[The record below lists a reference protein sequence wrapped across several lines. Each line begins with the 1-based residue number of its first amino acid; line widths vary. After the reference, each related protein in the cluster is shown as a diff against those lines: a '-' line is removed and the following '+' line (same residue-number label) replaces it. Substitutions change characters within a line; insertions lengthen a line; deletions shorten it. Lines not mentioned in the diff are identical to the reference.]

1 MSSAQAVSSF
11 EAELSN
17 HDLNMD
23 EVETED
29 LKLVESQGDRQIVEV
44 DEEVSSV
51 SDPGEGILLMNPRLK
66 VMGDDLGKVI
76 FLYTIPN
83 SMEIHTSKA
92 YKRVYWVVPG

>member
-1 MSSAQAVSSF
+1 MSSAWAVSSF
-11 EAELSN
+11 DDGLSN
-17 HDLNMD
+17 HDLNVD
-23 EVETED
+23 EVDTKD
-29 LKLVESQGDRQIVEV
+29 LELVESQGDHQIVKV
-44 DEEVSSV
+44 GEEVSSV
-51 SDPGEGILLMNPRLK
+51 SHLGEGILLMNPRLK